1 MRVLMSG
8 ASGMIGTAIREQLE
22 ARGDEVGVLVR
33 GGSSRDLDVSWDID
47 AGTLDAAALAAGRF
61 DAVVHLAGEPLLGR
75 WTDDKRAK
83 IRDSRVDGTALLANA
98 IAALDT
104 PPAVFAV
111 ASATGIFGNRGD
123 EVLTEQSEPGGGF
136 LAGVVQEW
144 EAAADPARAAG
155 IRTVHVRMSA
165 VQSPKGGALAQ
176 QLLPFKLGLGGRLG
190 SGRQWNPW
198 VGLTEAVR
206 MWLFVLDTD
215 AVDGPVNAIGPTPM
229 RNADYVRSLGRIL
242 HRPTLLPTPVPAVK
256 LMFGGQLVDEMLLY
270 SQKAVPARLEALGYE
285 FLDRTID
292 DALRRELGK

>member
-8 ASGMIGTAIREQLE
+8 ANGMIGTAIREQLE
-22 ARGDEVGVLVR
+22 ARGDEVGALVR
-33 GGSSRDLDVSWDID
+33 DGESSGLDVAWDIA
-47 AGTLDAAALAAGRF
+47 AGTLDDAALARGRF
-61 DAVVHLAGEPLLGR
+61 DAVVHLAGEPLIGK
-75 WTDDKRAK
+75 WTDDKRTA
-83 IRDSRVDGTALLANA
+83 IRDSRVNGTVLLAEA
-98 IAALDT
+98 LAALDA

-111 ASATGIFGNRGD
+111 SSATGIFGDRGE

-165 VQSPKGGALAQ
+165 VQSPTGGSLAQ
-176 QLLPFKLGLGGRLG
+176 QLLPFKLGLGGRFG
-190 SGRQWNPW
+190 SGRQWQPW
-198 VGLTEAVR
+198 VGLTEAAR
-206 MWLFVLDTD
+206 MWLFALDTA
-215 AVDGPVNAIGPTPM
+215 AVEGPINAIGPTPA

-256 LMFGGQLVDEMLLY
+256 LVYGGQLVDEMLLY